1 VSLCHCVTVSLCHC
15 VTVSCC
21 RSLNGWFNAASVS
34 VRRWTAKSSRT
45 LGSVIKMN
53 RFLSPSSLSSSL
65 SSYISA
71 CSSFLNF
78 HLLCLLRLL
87 PLLHLLL
94 ILVLLSL
101 LRLHLRI
108 HHLKLDLLLQQ
119 QLLVFRQLHTY
130 VSATTSFSYP
140 NFLFLHHLFFYF
152 NITYFTISFLYLI
165 FAFYKFFSYGFFYF
179 FFDFFL
185 LSSSYQMF
193 FVFSLL
199 PHPSCME
206 FTSQFTIEY

>member
-1 VSLCHCVTVSLCHC
+1 MLCSEARCVKLPSAKRRAPCVTVSLCHCVTVSLCHC

-21 RSLNGWFNAASVS
+21 RSPNGWFNAASVS
-34 VRRWTAKSSRT
+34 VRRWTARSSRT

-108 HHLKLDLLLQQ
+108 QSSQ
-119 QLLVFRQLHTY
+119 TRPSTTTTTACFSSNVFR
-130 VSATTSFSYP
+130 
-140 NFLFLHHLFFYF
+140 
-152 NITYFTISFLYLI
+152 
-165 FAFYKFFSYGFFYF
+165 
-179 FFDFFL
+179 L
-185 LSSSYQMF
+185 LSS
-193 FVFSLL
+193 
-199 PHPSCME
+199 P
-206 FTSQFTIEY
+206 TSKLHGVHESVYY